1 MTSRRDSDR
10 YYEVRGFM
18 GDNLNITAGFL
29 RSVEALLE
37 ILELDADKASP
48 SVEGR

>member
-1 MTSRRDSDR
+1 
-10 YYEVRGFM
+10 M